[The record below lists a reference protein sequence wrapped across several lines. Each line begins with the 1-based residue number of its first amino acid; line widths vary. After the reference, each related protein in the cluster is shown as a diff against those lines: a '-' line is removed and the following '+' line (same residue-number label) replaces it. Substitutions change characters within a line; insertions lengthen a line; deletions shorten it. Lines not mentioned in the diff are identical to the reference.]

1 MKFFGITWQKV
12 LLLAVIA
19 VLAYYP
25 VSVFFSEE
33 IDRSETIKFDNLAEE
48 QSQGVEMMSF
58 LINREINEHLWVPN
72 LPYFF
77 PASCLDNMPNF
88 QMGILQALA
97 IVAEVLPQQ
106 VSFFEGG
113 DYVEN
118 IAKLLDYPADV
129 WILANDENFKI
140 APSSTRK
147 YRKAL
152 KLLRRLNDDLG
163 SGKAILSR
171 DITSVASIVEEVDKV
186 LKKSLK
192 KIDEEVREG
201 EDNWFDTKVDDVFYF
216 SVGQVYACALMLEK
230 FGKDYKKVLA
240 DNDIYQ
246 EWTILIK
253 NLQKA
258 ASINPKIVVNGKLDD
273 ALRANHLV
281 YMGYY
286 IAKARNI
293 LGEINDKIGGISK
306 NEN

>member
-1 MKFFGITWQKV
+1 MKFFGKNWQKI
-12 LLLAVIA
+12 LLLAIVGIF
-19 VLAYYP
+19 AYYP

-33 IDRSETIKFDNLAEE
+33 IDRSETVKFDNLVEE
-48 QSQGVEMMSF
+48 QSQGVEVMCF
-58 LINREINEHLWVPN
+58 LLNREINEHLWVPN

-97 IVAEVLPQQ
+97 VVAEVLPQQ
-106 VSFFEGG
+106 VSFLEGG

-118 IAKLLDYPADV
+118 VAKLLDYPADV

-152 KLLRRLNDDLG
+152 KLLRRLNEDLG
-163 SGKAILSR
+163 SGKAVLDR
-171 DITSVASIVEEVDKV
+171 DITSVALIVEAVDRV

-192 KIDEEVREG
+192 KIDDEVREG
-201 EDNWFDTKVDDVFYF
+201 ENDWFDTKVDDVFYF

-246 EWTILIK
+246 EWTTLIRI
-253 NLQKA
+253 LQKA
-258 ASINPKIVVNGKLDD
+258 ASISPKIVVNGELDD
-273 ALRANHLV
+273 ALKANHPV

-293 LGEINDKIGGISK
+293 LGEISDKIGGMNK
-306 NEN
+306 DEN

>member
-1 MKFFGITWQKV
+1 MKFFGKNWQKI
-12 LLLAVIA
+12 LLLAVVGI
-19 VLAYYP
+19 LAYYP

-33 IDRSETIKFDNLAEE
+33 IDRSETIKFDNLVEE

-58 LINREINEHLWVPN
+58 LLNREINEHLWVPN

-88 QMGILQALA
+88 QMGILQALVV
-97 IVAEVLPQQ
+97 VAEVLPQQ
-106 VSFFEGG
+106 VSFLEGG
-113 DYVEN
+113 DYAVN

-129 WILANDENFKI
+129 WILANDENFRI

-152 KLLRRLNDDLG
+152 KLLRRLNEDLG
-163 SGKAILSR
+163 SGKAVLDR
-171 DITSVASIVEEVDKV
+171 DITSVASIVESVDKV

-192 KIDEEVREG
+192 KIDDEVREG
-201 EDNWFDTKVDDVFYF
+201 ENGWFDTKVDDVFYF
-216 SVGQVYACALMLEK
+216 SVGQVYACALILEK
-230 FGKDYKKVLA
+230 FGQDYKKVLA

-246 EWTILIK
+246 EWTTLIRT
-253 NLQKA
+253 LQKA
-258 ASINPKIVVNGKLDD
+258 ASISPKIVVNGELDD
-273 ALRANHLV
+273 ALKANHPV

-293 LGEINDKIGGISK
+293 LGEINDKIGGMNK
-306 NEN
+306 DEN